1 MQLFFN
7 WCHKAV
13 LADGLSSF
21 VNQGRAFWVP
31 TALAMKPDNWISS
44 ILTKKTYFTPFVT
57 KSFKSNPVILFLLLL
72 RRGVFF
78 HLKSYNPYF
87 DMVYFRSWLD
97 FSGLNSL
104 WLWRKFDTTELQNE
118 NDYFG
123 KYVWERDLFGGGVE
137 VASLNI
143 FVGIYM
149 TRNTALYHG
158 ARQWSEKRHVPLH
171 EATQSEFKVTRLW
184 NHLDLNQYLFGLTIV
199 KFCFDYHI

>member
-1 MQLFFN
+1 MHIFFN

-13 LADGLSSF
+13 IADGLSSF

-78 HLKSYNPYF
+78 HLKSYNPNF

-149 TRNTALYHG
+149 TRNTALYPG
-158 ARQWSEKRHVPLH
+158 ARQWSEKKTCPFAWSNPIR
-171 EATQSEFKVTRLW
+171 
-184 NHLDLNQYLFGLTIV
+184 I
-199 KFCFDYHI
+199 

>member
-7 WCHKAV
+7 WCHTIFFRKPR
-13 LADGLSSF
+13 SS
-21 VNQGRAFWVP
+21 FWVP
-31 TALAMKPDNWISS
+31 TALAMKPDNWISLLLWIYS

-72 RRGVFF
+72 RRGVFLF
-78 HLKSYNPYF
+78 HLKSYNPNF

-123 KYVWERDLFGGGVE
+123 KYVWERDLFGGGGVE

-149 TRNTALYHG
+149 TRNTAL
-158 ARQWSEKRHVPLH
+158 
-171 EATQSEFKVTRLW
+171 
-184 NHLDLNQYLFGLTIV
+184 
-199 KFCFDYHI
+199 